1 MSITKE
7 KTAELIK
14 EHGSNDKDSGSS
26 QAQIAI
32 LTERINAITNHL
44 KENKKDHSG
53 RRGLIAM
60 VSRRRKLLDYV
71 RKQNNDNY
79 LSIIK
84 KLNIRK

>member
-7 KTAELIK
+7 KTAKLIK
-14 EHGSNDKDSGSS
+14 EHGANEKDSGSS

-32 LTERINAITNHL
+32 LTERINTITDHL
-44 KENKKDHSG
+44 KENRKDHSA

-60 VSRRRKLLDYV
+60 VSRRRKLLDYIN
-71 RKQNNDNY
+71 KHNNKDY
-79 LSIIK
+79 MAIIK

>member
-14 EHGSNDKDSGSS
+14 EYGANDKDSGSS

-32 LTERINAITNHL
+32 LTERINTITDHL
-44 KENKKDHSG
+44 KVNKKDHSA

-60 VSRRRKLLDYV
+60 VSRRRKLLDYI
-71 RKQNNDNY
+71 KKHSNEDY
-79 LSIIK
+79 MAIIK
-84 KLNIRK
+84 KLDIRK

>member
-14 EHGSNDKDSGSS
+14 EHGANDKDSGSS

-32 LTERINAITNHL
+32 LTERINTITDHL
-44 KENKKDHSG
+44 KVNRKDHSA

-60 VSRRRKLLDYV
+60 VSRRRKLLDYI
-71 RKQNNDNY
+71 KKHSSEDY
-79 LSIIK
+79 MAIIK

>member
-7 KTAELIK
+7 KTAELVK
-14 EHGSNDKDSGSS
+14 EYGRNDKDSGASE
-26 QAQIAI
+26 AQIAI
-32 LTERINAITNHL
+32 LTERINTITGHL
-44 KENKKDHSG
+44 KSNKKDHSG

-84 KLNIRK
+84 KLDIRK

>member
-71 RKQNNDNY
+71 RKQNNDDY
-79 LSIIK
+79 ISIIK

>member
-1 MSITKE
+1 MYR
-7 KTAELIK
+7 
-14 EHGSNDKDSGSS
+14 N
-26 QAQIAI
+26 
-32 LTERINAITNHL
+32 R
-44 KENKKDHSG
+44 KDHSG

-71 RKQNNDNY
+71 RKQNNESY

>member
-14 EHGSNDKDSGSS
+14 EYGNNANDSGSS
-26 QAQIAI
+26 ESQIAI
-32 LTERINAITNHL
+32 LTQRINTITDHL
-44 KENKKDHSG
+44 KDNRKDHSG

-71 RKQNNDNY
+71 RKQNNESY

>member
-14 EHGSNDKDSGSS
+14 EHGANDKDSGSS

-32 LTERINAITNHL
+32 LTERINTITDHL
-44 KENKKDHSG
+44 KENRKDHSA

-60 VSRRRKLLDYV
+60 VSRRRKLLDYIK
-71 RKQNNDNY
+71 RSSNDDY
-79 LSIIK
+79 LAVIK

>member
-7 KTAELIK
+7 KTAELVK
-14 EHGSNDKDSGSS
+14 EYGRNDKDSGSS
-26 QAQIAI
+26 EAQIAI
-32 LTERINAITNHL
+32 LTERINTITGHL

-84 KLNIRK
+84 KLDIRK

>member
-14 EHGSNDKDSGSS
+14 EYGNNANDSGSS
-26 QAQIAI
+26 EAQIAI
-32 LTERINAITNHL
+32 LTQRINTITDHL
-44 KENKKDHSG
+44 KENRKDHSG

-71 RKQNNDNY
+71 RKQNNESY

>member
-7 KTAELIK
+7 KKAELIK
-14 EHGSNDKDSGSS
+14 EYGNNANDSGSS
-26 QAQIAI
+26 EVQIAI
-32 LTERINAITNHL
+32 LTQRINTITDHL
-44 KENKKDHSG
+44 KENRKDHSG

-71 RKQNNDNY
+71 RKQNNESY

>member
-14 EHGSNDKDSGSS
+14 EYGSSEKDSGSS

-32 LTERINAITNHL
+32 LTERINAITDHL
-44 KENKKDHSG
+44 KENKKDHHG

-71 RKQNNDNY
+71 RNENNDNY

>member
-7 KTAELIK
+7 KTAKLIK
-14 EHGSNDKDSGSS
+14 EHGANEKDSGSS

-32 LTERINAITNHL
+32 LTERINTITDHL
-44 KENKKDHSG
+44 KENRKDHSA

-60 VSRRRKLLDYV
+60 VSRRRKLLDYIS
-71 RKQNNDNY
+71 KHSNEDY
-79 LSIIK
+79 MAIIK

>member
-14 EHGSNDKDSGSS
+14 EHGANEKDSGSS

-32 LTERINAITNHL
+32 LTERINTITDHL
-44 KENKKDHSG
+44 KVNKKDHSA

-60 VSRRRKLLDYV
+60 VSRRRKLLDYIN
-71 RKQNNDNY
+71 KHSNEDY
-79 LSIIK
+79 MAIIK

>member
-7 KTAELIK
+7 KKAELIK
-14 EHGSNDKDSGSS
+14 EYGNNANDSGSS
-26 QAQIAI
+26 EAQIAI
-32 LTERINAITNHL
+32 LTQRINTITDHL
-44 KENKKDHSG
+44 KENRKDHSG

-71 RKQNNDNY
+71 RKQNNESY

>member
-7 KTAELIK
+7 NTAELIK
-14 EHGSNDKDSGSS
+14 ENGSNANDSGSS
-26 QAQIAI
+26 ESQIAI
-32 LTERINAITNHL
+32 LTQRINTITDHL
-44 KENKKDHSG
+44 KENRKDHSG

-71 RKQNNDNY
+71 RKQNNESY

>member
-60 VSRRRKLLDYV
+60 VSRRRKLLDYI
-71 RKQNNDNY
+71 RKQNNDDY
-79 LSIIK
+79 ISIIK

>member
-60 VSRRRKLLDYV
+60 VSRRRKLLD
-71 RKQNNDNY
+71 R
-79 LSIIK
+79 LH
-84 KLNIRK
+84 LC

>member
-14 EHGSNDKDSGSS
+14 EHGANDKDSGNS

-32 LTERINAITNHL
+32 LTERINAITEHL
-44 KENKKDHSG
+44 KVNKKDHSA

-60 VSRRRKLLDYV
+60 VSRRRKLLDYI
-71 RKQNNDNY
+71 KKHSNEDY
-79 LSIIK
+79 MAIIK
-84 KLNIRK
+84 KLDIRK

>member
-32 LTERINAITNHL
+32 LTERINVITNHL

>member
-7 KTAELIK
+7 KTAELVK
-14 EHGSNDKDSGSS
+14 EYGENDKDSGSS

-32 LTERINAITNHL
+32 LTERINTITGHL
-44 KENKKDHSG
+44 KINKKDHSG

-60 VSRRRKLLDYV
+60 VSRRRKLLDYI
-71 RKQNNDNY
+71 KKHNNDNY

-84 KLNIRK
+84 KLDIRK

>member
-14 EHGSNDKDSGSS
+14 EHGANDKDSGSS

-32 LTERINAITNHL
+32 LTERINTITDHL
-44 KENKKDHSG
+44 KVNRKDHSA

-60 VSRRRKLLDYV
+60 VSRRRKLLDYIN
-71 RKQNNDNY
+71 KNSNEDY
-79 LSIIK
+79 MAIIK